1 MRQVVVDGIPYF
13 PATAHRYG
21 IAVTTLDRHDIL
33 AETLT
38 AIEKFAAPGTPVV
51 VVDDGSAEP
60 VVAPEWVTI
69 VRHAEPQGIPAAKNA
84 GIAALMDAGVE
95 HLFLFDDDTRPAD
108 QDIWDAYIGAPEPHY
123 QYCWTHFASGTKRA
137 VPKMDVLYQDSDV
150 IAYGWSMGC
159 MLYATADVVRA
170 VGGMWPGFGRGYEEH
185 AEWSQRINNAGL
197 TSFVHQDIP
206 GSARLIYAS
215 DEHGSVTRS
224 VDWKDRTALIARNE
238 RLRLERA
245 NSVEYVEYRAVRDV
259 VVTSYLVGQPDPQR
273 SKPYPA
279 DLKAVAPLAG
289 SVRDLVLLTNI
300 EAPDTTM
307 LTPGASL
314 EVVPVDA
321 PLVAYHQRWLSEFRW
336 LRDHPEVRYAWLV
349 DATDVTMLN
358 DPFAAMQ
365 PGTLYCGWEPRTVG
379 CQWIRDNSPE
389 RISFVDAM
397 QHEMLLNCGV
407 VGGDRAS
414 LMWLC
419 QRMIHLWVPDGPL
432 HEMVNFNIAVREHG
446 RFVTGPQITPPFK
459 QGIGADDPAWF
470 GHKNLKGPQ

>member
-1 MRQVVVDGIPYF
+1 MRQVVVDGIPYV
-13 PATAHRYG
+13 PASARPRYG
-21 IAVTTLDRHDIL
+21 IAVSTYNRPKVL

-38 AIEKFAAPGTPVV
+38 AIEKFADLGTPVV
-51 VVDDGSAEP
+51 VVDDGSTPPAEVP
-60 VVAPEWVTI
+60 SWVTL
-69 VRHAEPQGIPAAKNA
+69 VRHEQPQGIPAVKNA
-84 GIAALMDAGVE
+84 GIAALMASGVE
-95 HLFLFDDDTRPAD
+95 HLFLFDDDTRPTSEAL
-108 QDIWDAYIGAPEPHY
+108 WDRYIEAPEPHY
-123 QYCWTHFASGTKRA
+123 QYCWTHFAKGKTA
-137 VPKMDVLYQDSDV
+137 VPKMAVLYQDSSLV
-150 IAYGWSMGC
+150 AYGWSMGC
-159 MLYATADVVRA
+159 MLYVTADAVRR
-170 VGGMWPGFGRGYEEH
+170 VGGMSPEFGKGYEEH
-185 AEWSQRINNAGL
+185 ADWSQRIHNVGL

-206 GSARLIYAS
+206 GSGELIYAS
-215 DEHGSVTRS
+215 DEHGTVNRS
-224 VDWKDRTALIARNE
+224 VDWGDRMKLIERNE
-238 RLRLERA
+238 ALRLSRV

-273 SKPYPA
+273 TKPYPA

-300 EAPDTTM
+300 AAPDTTM
-307 LTPGASL
+307 LTPDASL

-321 PLVAYHQRWLSEFRW
+321 PLIAYQQRWLNEFRW

-397 QHEMLLNCGV
+397 QSEMLLNCGV
-407 VGGDRAS
+407 VGGDRVS

-419 QRMIHLWVPDGPL
+419 QRMIQLWVPDGPL
-432 HEMVNFNIAVREHG
+432 HEMINFNIAVREHG
-446 RFVTGPQITPPFK
+446 RFVTGPQVTPPFK
-459 QGIGADDPAWF
+459 QAIGADDPAWF
-470 GHKNLKGPQ
+470 GHKNPKAVA